1 MTLPKILKDYDT
13 SQNVPKMVSK
23 SSQNCVSKLFWEDR
37 KKFMAHIIAIFIGF
51 WKGEKSRSNFD
62 TILGRLPKIS
72 RDYGKCQNP

>member
-1 MTLPKILKDYDT
+1 
-13 SQNVPKMVSK
+13 
-23 SSQNCVSKLFWEDR
+23 
-37 KKFMAHIIAIFIGF
+37 MAHIIAIFIGF